1 MSLVLKRQGQ
11 RWSSSPKIRWRGIL
25 ITFAS
30 LLTIAFSL
38 TLISTGSS
46 RKPHISLLPLPSDTS
61 KTSHT
66 TEDPF
71 STTTT
76 LSQADQLQAVINLNN
91 LSSEGFLTLSTAGPF
106 VFFPEEVRTWLRL
119 DGINLK
125 FNEGIIRSSLDQA
138 YGDVFVEGSD
148 VWLSPSADGLLEVTG
163 GVPDL
168 ICCSQADID
177 LITTALTEGKSHT
190 TIELSPVERDRGKEW
205 MDSTGATH
213 LIGEFTTY
221 YPSGRPRVTNIH
233 RIAELTRGVVIEPE
247 EAFSLNEHVGERTL
261 ENGFVEDGAIVYG
274 VLIQA
279 VGGGIS
285 QFATTLFNAAFFA
298 GLDFEEYK
306 SHSIYFQRYPFG
318 REATISWGWPDLK
331 FTNVTPYPIV
341 IWTSVTPDSVTVQFY
356 SQPWVIGEQ
365 TGQTTRQVG
374 EECTAVETERSR
386 TWLDTGETT
395 VDYIQAQY
403 RPEGINCDG
412 TLSDPSACLIDEEL
426 EEPVE
431 LDPRCPNYTP
441 ATTTTT
447 TTTTTE
453 AN

>member
-1 MSLVLKRQGQ
+1 MLKRQGQ

-30 LLTIAFSL
+30 LLAVVLSL

-46 RKPHISLLPLPSDTS
+46 RKPHISLLPLPSANSETFDTTKDS
-61 KTSHT
+61 T
-66 TEDPF
+66 P
-71 STTTT
+71 TTTIP
-76 LSQADQLQAVINLNN
+76 SQADRLQAIINLNN
-91 LSSEGFLTLSTAGPF
+91 LSSEGFLTLSAAGPII
-106 VFFPEEVRTWLRL
+106 FFPDEVRTWLRL
-119 DGINLK
+119 DGVTPK
-125 FNEGIIRSSLDQA
+125 FNEETIRSSLDQA
-138 YGDVFVEGSD
+138 YGDIFVEGSD
-148 VWLSPSADGLLEVTG
+148 VWLTANEDGLLEVTG
-163 GVPDL
+163 YAPDL
-168 ICCSQADID
+168 ICCSQADVD
-177 LITTALTEGKSHT
+177 LITAALTDGKSHT
-190 TIELSPVERDRGKEW
+190 TIDFFPVERDRGREW
-205 MDSTGATH
+205 IDSTGVTH

-233 RIAELTRGVVIEPE
+233 RIAELTRGVVVEPE
-247 EAFSLNEHVGERTL
+247 EAFSLNGHVGERTL

-306 SHSIYFQRYPFG
+306 SHSIYFQRYPYG

-386 TWLDTGETT
+386 AWLDTGEIT

-403 RPEGINCDG
+403 RPEGLNCDG

-426 EEPVE
+426 EEPIE
-431 LDPRCPNYTP
+431 LDPRCPN
-441 ATTTTT
+441 
-447 TTTTTE
+447 
-453 AN
+453 